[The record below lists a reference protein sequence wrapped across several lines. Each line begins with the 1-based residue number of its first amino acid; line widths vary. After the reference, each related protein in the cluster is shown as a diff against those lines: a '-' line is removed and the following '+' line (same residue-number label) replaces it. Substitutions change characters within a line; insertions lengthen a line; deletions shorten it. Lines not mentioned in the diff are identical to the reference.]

1 MAWDLNTVLLL
12 LLVGL
17 LAGILSG
24 FVGVGGGII
33 MVPAM
38 VLLLGYSQHQ
48 AQGTSLAVLMFPVV
62 FLAARNY
69 YNAGVIDPKVVLV
82 IALAFVVGGY
92 FGSKWSLLLPMDV
105 VKKVFGGI
113 TLFVALKLI
122 FGK

>member
-1 MAWDLNTVLLL
+1 MLMLAVI
-12 LLVGL
+12 GL
-17 LAGILSG
+17 LAGLLSG
-24 FVGVGGGII
+24 FVGVGGGIV

-38 VLLLGYSQHQ
+38 VLLLGYSQFQ

-82 IALAFVVGGY
+82 IALTFVVGGY
-92 FGSKWSLLLPMDV
+92 FGSKWSLLLPADV

-113 TLFVALKLI
+113 TLFVAFKLI